1 MKRILPLFVVLCVG
15 LGVGYVVG
23 RWDLRWSWHNFTP
36 TVVRNQMAPS
46 KSRASSVDFAKFW
59 EVWDKVSERYV
70 DKSKLDGQRMVDGAI
85 SGMVAALEDPYT
97 FYLTPE
103 QNKDEKANLGGT
115 FEGVGIQ
122 LGFKDKLLV
131 VVAPLDGTPAKR
143 AGVKPGDIIARIV
156 DSTAKV
162 DRDTVGITL
171 PEAVSLIR
179 GKKGTQ
185 VELTLVR
192 DGESKP
198 IKVMLERDTVLVK
211 SVELEEV
218 NGAMWLK
225 LSRFGDRTQ
234 SEWDEAVSQ
243 INGKCLVEV
252 GCKGVVLD
260 LRNNPGGYLDG
271 AVNMTSDFLPKGK
284 VIVIQQMGDGSQEV
298 SRSFGGKLQKVSVVV
313 LINEGSASAAEIM
326 SGALKD
332 QGRAKVVGV
341 KSFGKGS
348 VQLPEDLEDG
358 SGLHTTIAKWLTP
371 SGKWIDKNGI
381 EPDVEVAA
389 NEEVEILTPAN
400 DVQLQ
405 KAIELL

>member
-1 MKRILPLFVVLCVG
+1 VKRILPLFVVLCVG